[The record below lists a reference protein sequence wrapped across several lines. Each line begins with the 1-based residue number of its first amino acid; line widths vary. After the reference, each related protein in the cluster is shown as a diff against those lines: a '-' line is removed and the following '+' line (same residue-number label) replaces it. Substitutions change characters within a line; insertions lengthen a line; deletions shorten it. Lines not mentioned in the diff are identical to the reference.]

1 VSHLVV
7 DDLADLTPWAARTP
21 TGAASAAITLAR
33 SPAARLAGPALRIEV
48 GPDATGHRIERSLGP
63 LDLSPFDDLE
73 LWVRGDRAAD
83 GTDGRPFYL
92 ELRLGS
98 AALAVAASG
107 NAWQRLIPVAS
118 AEAWQAVPLALDDL
132 PAAVRGAVTQV
143 RLTCLDA
150 SAPFTLDLDR
160 ITALHPQLL
169 ADVDAA
175 LVDRLGGRVE
185 LGNRIVP
192 AVVDPAPAPTAPFF
206 RLTSYGA
213 RPAPERS
220 PAAGVR
226 TDFTGQGFSI
236 RPPSVPFDLLYAVD
250 AVTDDRADAA
260 TLLEYVLS
268 ELAPRSVL
276 DVAGRPLTVDWVEA
290 PQLALATLPG
300 QPTVHLR
307 VATSQRV
314 NVAREAAVPPFNR
327 IDVEVDTR
335 AVA

>member
-1 VSHLVV
+1 MGPSCGSR
-7 DDLADLTPWAARTP
+7 PARTRQATGSSARSAHSTCRSSTISSSGYAAIVPP
-21 TGAASAAITLAR
+21 TGPT
-33 SPAARLAGPALRIEV
+33 
-48 GPDATGHRIERSLGP
+48 
-63 LDLSPFDDLE
+63 
-73 LWVRGDRAAD
+73 
-83 GTDGRPFYL
+83 GRPFYL

-98 AALAVAASG
+98 AALTIGANA
-107 NAWQRLIPVAS
+107 NAWQRLIPVTA

-132 PAAVRGAVTQV
+132 QAAVRGAVTQI

-150 SAPFTLDLDR
+150 SASFALDLDR
-160 ITALHPQLL
+160 ITALRPQLL

-175 LVDRLGGRVE
+175 LLVDRLGGRVE
-185 LGNRIVP
+185 LGNRVVP

-206 RLTSYGA
+206 RLTSWGA
-213 RPAPERS
+213 PRARALA
-220 PAAGVR
+220 AAGVR

-236 RPPSVPFDLLYAVD
+236 RPPSAPCDLLYAVD

-260 TLLEYVLS
+260 TLLEFVLY
-268 ELAPRSVL
+268 ELTPRSVL

-300 QPTVHLR
+300 QHAVHLR

-314 NVAREAAVPPFNR
+314 NVAREPAVPPFNR

>member
-1 VSHLVV
+1 M
-7 DDLADLTPWAARTP
+7 
-21 TGAASAAITLAR
+21 
-33 SPAARLAGPALRIEV
+33 
-48 GPDATGHRIERSLGP
+48 
-63 LDLSPFDDLE
+63 
-73 LWVRGDRAAD
+73 
-83 GTDGRPFYL
+83 
-92 ELRLGS
+92 
-98 AALAVAASG
+98 
-107 NAWQRLIPVAS
+107 
-118 AEAWQAVPLALDDL
+118 PLALDDL
-132 PAAVRGAVTQV
+132 PAAVRGAVTQI

-150 SAPFTLDLDR
+150 SASFALDLDR
-160 ITALHPQLL
+160 ITALHPELL

-260 TLLEYVLS
+260 QAARV
-268 ELAPRSVL
+268 
-276 DVAGRPLTVDWVEA
+276 RPLRAD
-290 PQLALATLPG
+290 PALGARRRRAAADGRLGRGTANSPWRRCRG
-300 QPTVHLR
+300 SRPSTCE
-307 VATSQRV
+307 VATSQRA

>member
-1 VSHLVV
+1 M
-7 DDLADLTPWAARTP
+7 
-21 TGAASAAITLAR
+21 
-33 SPAARLAGPALRIEV
+33 
-48 GPDATGHRIERSLGP
+48 
-63 LDLSPFDDLE
+63 
-73 LWVRGDRAAD
+73 
-83 GTDGRPFYL
+83 
-92 ELRLGS
+92 
-98 AALAVAASG
+98 
-107 NAWQRLIPVAS
+107 
-118 AEAWQAVPLALDDL
+118 PLALDDL
-132 PAAVRGAVTQV
+132 PAAVRGAVTQI

-160 ITALHPQLL
+160 ITALHAQLL

-268 ELAPRSVL
+268 ELTPRSVL

-307 VATSQRV
+307 GLDLAAGERRPRGGRASVQPHRRGGGYPCRRV
-314 NVAREAAVPPFNR
+314 GRSSSSTCEASPSRSSTGAR
-327 IDVEVDTR
+327 
-335 AVA
+335 